1 MQFGN
6 LGDFG
11 RWPKM
16 EIKENLMV
24 INDMALPKPSSG
36 DLRGRQ
42 SVRATFKLSVQ
53 AIDILSI
60 VSVHLGIKQKSIF
73 DHLMED
79 GQSLTIIAR
88 EVDPKQVN
96 ALERIQKT
104 FVISRKTLLALEAAA
119 EQFNTSRDVL
129 VEWSIQRLLPI
140 IYREREK
147 HTKRKKILNEISSF
161 LDQGVTLLK
170 EFETDLGKDDPVSA
184 EFKRAIEVLTDA
196 CTHIGTFVV
205 RGKMIERFD
214 V

>member
-1 MQFGN
+1 
-6 LGDFG
+6 
-11 RWPKM
+11 M

-24 INDMALPKPSSG
+24 INDIALPQPSSG

-42 SVRATFKLSVQ
+42 SVRATFKLSAQ

-79 GQSLTIIAR
+79 DQFLTIIAQ

-104 FVISRKTLLALEAAA
+104 FVISRKTLLALEESAR
-119 EQFNTSRDVL
+119 QFNTSRDVL
-129 VEWSIQRLLPI
+129 VELSIQRLLPI
-140 IYREREK
+140 IYREQEK
-147 HTKRKKILNEISSF
+147 HEKRKKILNEINHF
-161 LDQGVTLLK
+161 LDKGATLLE
-170 EFETDLGKDDPVSA
+170 EFESDLGKDDPVSA
-184 EFKRAIEVLTDA
+184 EFKRAIDVLRDA
-196 CTHIGTFVV
+196 RTHIGAFVV
-205 RGKMIERFD
+205 KGQMIENFD

>member
-24 INDMALPKPSSG
+24 INDMALTKPSSG

-53 AIDILSI
+53 AIHILSI

-79 GQSLTIIAR
+79 GQSLTIIAQ
-88 EVDPKQVN
+88 EVDLTQVI
-96 ALERIQKT
+96 ALERTQKT
-104 FVISRKTLLALEAAA
+104 FVISRKTLLALEAASK
-119 EQFNTSRDVL
+119 QFNTSRDVL
-129 VEWSIQRLLPI
+129 VELSIQRLLPI
-140 IYREREK
+140 IYREQEK
-147 HTKRKKILNEISSF
+147 HEKRKKILDDISYF
-161 LDQGVTLLK
+161 LDQGATLLE

>member
-1 MQFGN
+1 MHFGN

-11 RWPKM
+11 RGSQM
-16 EIKENLMV
+16 EIKENLMI
-24 INDMALPKPSSG
+24 INDIALPKPSSR

-42 SVRATFKLSVQ
+42 SVRATFKLSAQ

-60 VSVHLGIKQKSIF
+60 VSVHMGIKQKSIF

-79 GQSLTIIAR
+79 GQSLTIIAQ

-104 FVISRKTLLALEAAA
+104 FVISRKTMLALEAAA
-119 EQFNTSRDVL
+119 EQFNTSRNVL
-129 VEWSIQRLLPI
+129 VELSIQRLLPI
-140 IYREREK
+140 IYREQEK
-147 HTKRKKILNEISSF
+147 HAKRKNILNEINCF
-161 LDQGVTLLK
+161 LDQGATLLE

-196 CTHIGTFVV
+196 RTQIGTFVV
-205 RGKMIERFD
+205 KGQMIERFD
-214 V
+214 P

>member
-1 MQFGN
+1 
-6 LGDFG
+6 
-11 RWPKM
+11 M

-42 SVRATFKLSVQ
+42 SVRATFKLSAQ

-79 GQSLTIIAR
+79 GQSLTIIAQ
-88 EVDPKQVN
+88 EIDPKQVN

-119 EQFNTSRDVL
+119 EKFSTSRDFL
-129 VEWSIQRLLPI
+129 VELSIQRLLPI
-140 IYREREK
+140 IYREQEK
-147 HTKRKKILNEISSF
+147 HAKRKKILNQINYF
-161 LDQGVTLLK
+161 LDKGVTLLE
-170 EFETDLGKDDPVSA
+170 EFETDLGQDDPVSA
-184 EFKRAIEVLTDA
+184 EFKHAIEVLTDA
-196 CTHIGTFVV
+196 RTHIGTFVV
-205 RGKMIERFD
+205 KGQMIERFD

>member
-1 MQFGN
+1 MQPGN
-6 LGDFG
+6 LAYLG
-11 RWPKM
+11 RWSQV
-16 EIKENLMV
+16 EIKENLML
-24 INDMALPKPSSG
+24 INDIALPKPSSG

-42 SVRATFKLSVQ
+42 SVRATFKLSAQ
-53 AIDILSI
+53 AIGILSI

-79 GQSLTIIAR
+79 GQSLTIIAQ
-88 EVDPKQVN
+88 EVDLAQVN

-104 FVISRKTLLALEAAA
+104 FVISRKTLLALEAASK
-119 EQFNTSRDVL
+119 QFNTSRDVL
-129 VEWSIQRLLPI
+129 VELSIQRLLPI
-140 IYREREK
+140 IYREQEK
-147 HTKRKKILNEISSF
+147 HEKRKKILDDISYF
-161 LDQGVTLLK
+161 LDQGATLLE

>member
-1 MQFGN
+1 
-6 LGDFG
+6 
-11 RWPKM
+11 M

-24 INDMALPKPSSG
+24 INDIALPQPSSG

-42 SVRATFKLSVQ
+42 SVRATFKLSAQ

-79 GQSLTIIAR
+79 DQSLTLIAQ

-104 FVISRKTLLALEAAA
+104 FVISRKTLRALEEAAK
-119 EQFNTSRDVL
+119 QFNTSRDVL
-129 VEWSIQRLLPI
+129 VELSIQRLLPI
-140 IYREREK
+140 IYREQQK
-147 HTKRKKILNEISSF
+147 HEKRKKILNEINHF
-161 LDQGVTLLK
+161 LDKGATLLE
-170 EFETDLGKDDPVSA
+170 EFESDLGKDDPVSA
-184 EFKRAIEVLTDA
+184 EFKRAIDVLRDA
-196 CTHIGTFVV
+196 RTHIGAFVV
-205 RGKMIERFD
+205 KGQMIERFD

>member
-1 MQFGN
+1 
-6 LGDFG
+6 
-11 RWPKM
+11 M

-24 INDMALPKPSSG
+24 INDIALPQPSSG

-42 SVRATFKLSVQ
+42 SVRATFKLSAQ

-79 GQSLTIIAR
+79 DQSLTLIAQ

-104 FVISRKTLLALEAAA
+104 FVISRKTLLALEEAAK
-119 EQFNTSRDVL
+119 QFNTSRDVL
-129 VEWSIQRLLPI
+129 VELSIQRLLPI
-140 IYREREK
+140 IYREQEK
-147 HTKRKKILNEISSF
+147 HEKRKKILNEINHF
-161 LDQGVTLLK
+161 LDKGATLLE
-170 EFETDLGKDDPVSA
+170 EFESDLGKDDPVSA
-184 EFKRAIEVLTDA
+184 EFKRAIDVLRDA
-196 CTHIGTFVV
+196 RTHIGAFLVKGQV
-205 RGKMIERFD
+205 IERFD